1 MRGVAVEGGVKTR
14 AILVM
19 GVSGS
24 GKTTLGT
31 ALAKRLGWTFADA
44 DNYHPAANRAKMSQ
58 GEPLNDADREPWL
71 LRLREL
77 LDQHLQEKKP
87 MVLACSALKERY
99 RQILTENLTGIQVVF
114 LSGSREVL
122 AQRMQAREH
131 FMPISLLDSQ
141 LATLEPP
148 AKAIQIDSGQPLEDS
163 LREVLQHINLNQR
176 EFENAE

>member
-1 MRGVAVEGGVKTR
+1 MALEGGMSTR

-44 DNYHPAANRAKMSQ
+44 DDYHPQSNRQKMSSGQ
-58 GEPLNDADREPWL
+58 ALTDADREPWL

-77 LDQHLQEKKP
+77 LNQRLQEKKP
-87 MVLACSALKERY
+87 LVLACSALKERY

-131 FMPISLLDSQ
+131 FMPLSLLDSQ

-148 AKAIQIDSGQPLEDS
+148 FNAIQIDIEQPLEDS
-163 LREVLQHINLNQR
+163 LREVLKQINLNQR

>member
-1 MRGVAVEGGVKTR
+1 MALEGGVKAR

-31 ALAKRLGWTFADA
+31 ALASSLGWTFADA
-44 DNYHPAANRAKMSQ
+44 DDYHSASNRAKMGR
-58 GEPLNDADREPWL
+58 GEPLTDADREPWL
-71 LRLREL
+71 LRLRGL
-77 LDQHLQEKKP
+77 LEQHLREDRP
-87 MVLACSALKERY
+87 LVLACSALKERY
-99 RQILTENLTGIQVVF
+99 RQILTENLPGVRVVF

-131 FMPISLLDSQ
+131 FMPLSLLDSQ
-141 LATLEPP
+141 LSTLEPP
-148 AKAIQIDSGQPLEDS
+148 TNAIRIDIGKPLEDS
-163 LREVLQHINLNQR
+163 LREVLQHINQNQQ